1 MIMIAWRY
9 HCLPGKND
17 LCVPHK
23 GNYRC
28 WKEDSKGGACTWQ
41 TLEAQ
46 GMLWYTHKT
55 IFLSK
60 VSFVYRVECTI
71 TRKKMEQKYNTLR
84 VYVHCMCVRVILNL
98 SLSLW
103 LAQSLAQSQSVV
115 YLFPKLK
122 IVYIFIFSICH
133 SFFKELYLKFDL
145 CPAVQSIS

>member
-1 MIMIAWRY
+1 MLERRFEGWCVYLADTGGPGDVMI
-9 HCLPGKND
+9 
-17 LCVPHK
+17 
-23 GNYRC
+23 
-28 WKEDSKGGACTWQ
+28 
-41 TLEAQ
+41 
-46 GMLWYTHKT
+46 YTQNN
-55 IFLSK
+55 ISQQ
-60 VSFVYRVECTI
+60 SFVCVRVECTI

-84 VYVHCMCVRVILNL
+84 VYVHCTCVRVILNL